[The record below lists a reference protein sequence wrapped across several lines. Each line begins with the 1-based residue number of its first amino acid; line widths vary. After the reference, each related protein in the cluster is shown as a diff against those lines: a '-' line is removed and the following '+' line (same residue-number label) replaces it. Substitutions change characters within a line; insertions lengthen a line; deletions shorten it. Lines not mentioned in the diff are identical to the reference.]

1 VLDKGVEST
10 DGTARNASDSLM
22 STPSAALST
31 QQSRAPSSARA
42 TGLAKA
48 LSSVVVLVADG
59 LRHDDLT
66 GAIARGD
73 VPSLAQLRSE
83 GGLHCITTAFPS
95 VTGVAYAPF
104 LVGRHPG
111 SVGIPGLRW
120 YDRTRRISRLR
131 GHARSYVGI
140 EFREVDRDLD
150 ATQPTM
156 FELARPS
163 LGALSVIARGLPRKA
178 RIGGSVGF
186 AARAGWTHFRG
197 DVEGWLS
204 IDRDVANR
212 AIERIARE
220 RPRYA
225 FVALTGIDKTS
236 HAAGCDAPA
245 VLKSLQTV
253 DETARRIREDAER
266 DGRWEGMHIWIVSD
280 HGHSPV
286 GAHDDIATLLR
297 SLGWPVLAH
306 PWTFGTRRRAAAHV
320 AVMVSG
326 NAMAHLYL
334 DLARRERAFWPAL
347 SSQWSALVGALL
359 ERRSIDLV
367 LLPHGNGRVEIHSRE
382 RGSAVVESL
391 GKWHS
396 YRPQSGDPLGLG
408 DVAEHGVTE
417 EEAHE
422 ITLHSDYPDALVQTA
437 RIAACARSGDVV
449 LSAARGWDFR
459 GRYEPIPHV
468 SSHGALHRD
477 HMLVPLL
484 VNRVTNSIPRR
495 TVDLMPSALDALGI
509 TCPPDVEG
517 TSFL

>member
-1 VLDKGVEST
+1 MLSQ
-10 DGTARNASDSLM
+10 S
-22 STPSAALST
+22 PSFAT
-31 QQSRAPSSARA
+31 RQSSPTRRA
-42 TGLAKA
+42 TSDG
-48 LSSVVVLVADG
+48 SSVVVLVADG
-59 LRHDDLT
+59 LRHEDLLR
-66 GAIARGD
+66 AIAGQS
-73 VPSLAQLRSE
+73 VPTLRQMRYE
-83 GGLHCITTAFPS
+83 GGLHRITTAFPS

-104 LVGRHPG
+104 LLGKHPG

-120 YDRTRRISRLR
+120 FDRSRRISRLR

-150 ATQPTM
+150 AKQPTM

-163 LGALSVIARGLPRKA
+163 LGALSCIARGLPRSA
-178 RIGGSVGF
+178 RIGGGLGF

-197 DVEGWLS
+197 DLNGWLA
-204 IDRDVANR
+204 IDRDVADR
-212 AIERIARE
+212 VVERIARE

-225 FVALTGIDKTS
+225 FAALTGIDKMS
-236 HAAGCDAPA
+236 HAAGCDSPSVIRA
-245 VLKSLQTV
+245 LQTV
-253 DETARRIREDAER
+253 DETVRRIREDAER
-266 DGRWEGMHIWIVSD
+266 DGRWEGMHLWVVSD

-286 GAHDDIATLLR
+286 GAHDDIAALLR
-297 SLGWPVLAH
+297 SLGWRVLAH
-306 PWTFGTRRRAAAHV
+306 PWTFGSPGRAAANV

-334 DLARRERAFWPAL
+334 DLARRERPFWPAL
-347 SSQWSALVGALL
+347 EPQWHALVGALL

-367 LLPHGNGRVEIHSRE
+367 LLPHGSGKVAIHSRE
-382 RGSAVVESL
+382 RGRAILESL
-391 GKWHS
+391 GRWHS
-396 YRPQSGDPLGLG
+396 YRPDTGDPLGIG
-408 DVAEHGVTE
+408 DLAEHGVTE

-422 ITLHSDYPDALVQTA
+422 LTYDSDYPDSLVQIA
-437 RIAACARSGDVV
+437 RLAACSRAGDVI

-484 VNRVTNSIPRR
+484 LNRVSSTIPRR
-495 TVDLMPSALDALGI
+495 TVDLMPSALSALGI
-509 TCPPDVEG
+509 AQPGDVEG

>member
-1 VLDKGVEST
+1 MLNKGVEFT
-10 DGTARNASDSLM
+10 DGMTRHASDFFM
-22 STPSAALST
+22 STSPAALSV
-31 QQSRAPSSARA
+31 QQSRIASMTHAS
-42 TGLAKA
+42 GVAKA

-66 GAIARGD
+66 GAIARGH
-73 VPSLAQLRSE
+73 VPTLAQLRSE

-131 GHARSYVGI
+131 GHSRSYVGI

-150 ATQPTM
+150 AKQPTM

-163 LGALSVIARGLPRKA
+163 LGALSVIARGLPRTA

-197 DVEGWLS
+197 DVEGWLA
-204 IDRDVANR
+204 IDRDVADR
-212 AIERIARE
+212 AVHRIARE
-220 RPRYA
+220 RPRYS

-236 HAAGCDAPA
+236 HATGCDSPA
-245 VLKSLQTV
+245 VLRALQTV
-253 DETARRIREDAER
+253 DATARRIREDAER
-266 DGRWEGMHIWIVSD
+266 DGRWEGMHLWIVSD

-286 GAHDDIATLLR
+286 GAHDDIAALLR

-306 PWTFGTRRRAAAHV
+306 PWTFGTRRRASADV

-367 LLPHGNGRVEIHSRE
+367 LLPHGEGKVAIHSRD
-382 RGSAVVESL
+382 RGSATVRSL

-396 YRPQSGDPLGLG
+396 YRPESGDPLGIG

-417 EEAHE
+417 DEAHE

-437 RIAACARSGDVV
+437 RIAACARSGDVI
-449 LSAARGWDFR
+449 LSATRGWDFR

-509 TCPPDVEG
+509 PSPADVEG

>member
-1 VLDKGVEST
+1 MSGQPTSLV
-10 DGTARNASDSLM
+10 ARQS
-22 STPSAALST
+22 PSAP
-31 QQSRAPSSARA
+31 SRRAAHSA
-42 TGLAKA
+42 TA

-59 LRHDDLT
+59 LRHDDLIR
-66 GAIARGD
+66 AITARA
-73 VPSLAQLRSE
+73 VPALARLRYE

-120 YDRTRRISRLR
+120 YDRSRRIGRLR
-131 GHARSYVGI
+131 AHSRSYVGI

-150 ATQPTM
+150 ATQPTV

-163 LGALSVIARGLPRKA
+163 LGALSCIARGLPRSA
-178 RIGGSVGF
+178 RIGGGLRF

-197 DVEGWLS
+197 DVEGWLA
-204 IDRDVANR
+204 IDRDVADR
-212 AIERIARE
+212 AVERIARE
-220 RPRYA
+220 QPRYA
-225 FVALTGIDKTS
+225 FIALTGIDKTS
-236 HAAGCDAPA
+236 HAAGCDSPA
-245 VLKSLQTV
+245 VLRALQTV
-253 DETARRIREDAER
+253 DDTARRIREDAER
-266 DGRWEGMHIWIVSD
+266 DGRWDGMHLWIVSD

-286 GAHDDIATLLR
+286 GAHDDIAVLLR
-297 SLGWPVLAH
+297 SLGWRVLAH
-306 PWTFGTRRRAAAHV
+306 PWTLGTPRRAGANV

-334 DLARRERAFWPAL
+334 DLARRERTFWPAL
-347 SSQWSALVGALL
+347 AAQWHALVDALL

-367 LLPHGNGRVEIHSRE
+367 LLPHGDGKVAVHTRD
-382 RGSAVVESL
+382 RGTAMIESL
-391 GKWHS
+391 GRWHS
-396 YRPQSGDPLGLG
+396 YRPVSGDPLGIG
-408 DVAEHGVTE
+408 AVAEHGVTE

-422 ITLHSDYPDALVQTA
+422 ATFDSDYPDSLVQIA
-437 RIAACARSGDVV
+437 RLAACSRAGDVM

-484 VNRVTNSIPRR
+484 LNRVSHTVPRR

-509 TCPPDVEG
+509 PPPAEVEG
-517 TSFL
+517 TSFT